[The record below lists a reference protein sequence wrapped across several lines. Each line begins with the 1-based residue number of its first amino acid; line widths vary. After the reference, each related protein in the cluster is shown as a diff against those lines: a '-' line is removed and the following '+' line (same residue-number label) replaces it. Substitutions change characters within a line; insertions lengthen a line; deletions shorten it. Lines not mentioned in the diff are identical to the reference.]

1 VIYPDAAEKAA
12 HFIQLCNQIDVP
24 LLFLQN
30 ITGYIVGR
38 EFEARGSSRRAPRC
52 STR

>member
-1 VIYPDAAEKAA
+1 
-12 HFIQLCNQIDVP
+12 VP

-38 EFEARGSSRRAPRC
+38 EFEAAGIIKKGSRC